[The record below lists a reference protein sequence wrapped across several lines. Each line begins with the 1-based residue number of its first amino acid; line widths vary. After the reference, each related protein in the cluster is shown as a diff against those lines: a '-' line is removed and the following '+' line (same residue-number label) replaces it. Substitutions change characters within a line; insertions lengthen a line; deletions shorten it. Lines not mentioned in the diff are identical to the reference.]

1 MLLKLLSVDS
11 FVVAHSLVWVMNL
24 PTMLRLRVLNK
35 AFYDFV
41 MIEPFLWYRCKVE
54 LWSDRGVRM
63 LLGVAEKLNKKCK
76 PRGKHSIWN
85 SRSGEQ
91 SVACH
96 AWCKWSWRW
105 RCRQIVEDI
114 GSRALKFRRD
124 FHSGLDNPCIIE
136 RLRLQQSVSAK
147 YLVFFRQ
154 Y

>member
-1 MLLKLLSVDS
+1 MLLKFLSVDS

-63 LLGVAEKLNKKCK
+63 LLDVAEKLNNKRK

-96 AWCKWSWRW
+96 AWCK
-105 RCRQIVEDI
+105 
-114 GSRALKFRRD
+114 
-124 FHSGLDNPCIIE
+124 
-136 RLRLQQSVSAK
+136 
-147 YLVFFRQ
+147 
-154 Y
+154 